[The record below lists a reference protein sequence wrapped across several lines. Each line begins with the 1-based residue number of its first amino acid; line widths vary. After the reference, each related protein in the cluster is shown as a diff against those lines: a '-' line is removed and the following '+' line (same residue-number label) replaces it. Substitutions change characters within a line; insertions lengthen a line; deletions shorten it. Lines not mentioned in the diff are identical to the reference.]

1 MRIIKIKLIVVIS
14 GLLLFG
20 QFVAAQTLNEGTF
33 KIAKTLDL
41 IDKWYV
47 DTSSQEKLVEDAI
60 VTILKD
66 LDPHSTYVS
75 AKDVREMNEP
85 LQGNFDGIG
94 IHFNLLNDTII
105 VIEPISGG
113 PSEKVGLKAGDR
125 IITINNEKVAGIKIS
140 TKGVQTR
147 LMGPKG
153 TSVSIIVLRRGEK
166 APLDFIIIRDKI
178 PIYSINAA
186 YMLDKETGYVRLDK
200 FAATT
205 EKEFKD
211 ALLKLKKSNMK
222 NIIIDLRNNGGG
234 YMLAATEM
242 ANHFF
247 SEQKL
252 LVYLIGRKTPRQDY
266 RSTGAGDLSSARVV
280 VLTDEGSASASEIF
294 AGAIQ
299 DWDRGV
305 IMGRRTFGKGLV
317 QNGFY
322 LTDGSMIRLTI
333 ARYYTPT
340 GRLIQSSYKDG
351 YDKYVASFNKRFTD
365 GELLSADSIH
375 FHDSLKYTTL
385 LNHRTVY
392 GGGGIMPDVF
402 VAADT
407 ADYTMYFGSLSRKN
421 VFNSFVLEYADRN
434 REKIL
439 SEYKNFDNFKE
450 RFQFSDLEIKAF
462 QQKGEE
468 AGVKFN
474 EEQYKKSEADIRMIL
489 KALVANNFWQTNEYF
504 RIVNDKD
511 ALIQRALKLISDE
524 AAYNK
529 ILGKQM

>member
-1 MRIIKIKLIVVIS
+1 MKILKIKILLAFTGLVIFS
-14 GLLLFG
+14 
-20 QFVAAQTLNEGTF
+20 QSVASQTLTEGTF
-33 KIAKTLDL
+33 KIGRTLGL
-41 IDKWYV
+41 IDQWYV
-47 DTSSQEKLVEDAI
+47 DSTSQEKLVEDAI
-60 VTILKD
+60 VSILKD
-66 LDPHSTYVS
+66 LDPHSTYIS
-75 AKDVREMNEP
+75 AKDVKEMNEP

-105 VIEPISGG
+105 VIEPLSGG

-125 IITINNEKVAGIKIS
+125 IINISNENVAGIKIS

-153 TSVSIIVLRRGEK
+153 SSVTIIVKRKGVK
-166 APLDFIIIRDKI
+166 DFLDFTIIRDKI
-178 PIYSINAA
+178 PIYSIEAA
-186 YMLDKETGYVRLDK
+186 YMLDKETGYVRFNK

-205 EKEFKD
+205 EKEFKE
-211 ALLKLKKSNMK
+211 ALLKLRKSDVK
-222 NIIIDLRNNGGG
+222 NVIIDLRNNGGG
-234 YMLAATEM
+234 YMLAATEL

-247 SEQKL
+247 SDQKL
-252 LVYLIGRKTPRQDY
+252 MVYLIGRKTPRQDY
-266 RSTGAGDLSSARVV
+266 RSTGNGDLSSARVV

-340 GRLIQSSYKDG
+340 GRSIQSSYKDG
-351 YDKYVASFNKRFTD
+351 YEKYVASFNKRFSD

-375 FHDSLKYTTL
+375 FPDSLKYKTL
-385 LNHRTVY
+385 INHRIVY

-407 ADYTMYFGSLSRKN
+407 ADYTEYFGSISRKN
-421 VFNSFVLEYADRN
+421 LFNTFVLEYADNNRDKIISQYRN
-434 REKIL
+434 FE
-439 SEYKNFDNFKE
+439 NFKE
-450 RFQFSDLEIKAF
+450 RFQFTEQDIKTF
-462 QQKGEE
+462 QQKGTE

-474 EEQYKKSEADIRMIL
+474 EEQYKKSEADILMIL
-489 KALVANNFWQTNEYF
+489 KALVANNLWQTNEYF
-504 RIVNDKD
+504 RIVNEKD
-511 ALIQRALKLISDE
+511 ILVQRALKLISDE
-524 AAYNK
+524 TAYNNV
-529 ILGKQM
+529 IGKQ